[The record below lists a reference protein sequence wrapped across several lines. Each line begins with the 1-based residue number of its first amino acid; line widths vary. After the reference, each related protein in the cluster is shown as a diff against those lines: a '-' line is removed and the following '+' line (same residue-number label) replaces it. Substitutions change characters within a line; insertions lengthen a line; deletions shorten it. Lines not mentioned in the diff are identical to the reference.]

1 MLLHARVSLPDRPGA
16 LAALTASLAEGGAD
30 IVNISVLDSDAGRV
44 VDDIYL
50 TCVAGHSSALFMA
63 VACVTGVDILGLRV
77 AERPPGPLADLFLL
91 EQLLADRRMPEA
103 EIGADQGGERDRG
116 LAAVVDALP
125 HVLGADWAT
134 ATRGESHLTSSL
146 GAPMKSAALGHSLRL
161 GAGGLDTTQVSA
173 ALGGTDVTVTVGR
186 DEDFPFHRTEVAH
199 LHRLLAVV
207 ASMLG
212 PALVSPSRA

>member
-16 LAALTASLAEGGAD
+16 LAALTANLAGNGAD

-44 VDDIYL
+44 VDDVYL
-50 TCVAGHSSALFMA
+50 TCAAGHSSALYLA
-63 VACVTGVDILGLRV
+63 VACVAGVDILGLRV

-91 EQLLADRRMPEA
+91 EQLLGDRREVEDHA
-103 EIGADQGGERDRG
+103 GSAVGGLGA
-116 LAAVVDALP
+116 VIDALP

-134 ATRGESHLTSSL
+134 ATRGGECLAGSL
-146 GAPMKSAALGHSLRL
+146 GAPSEAAVPFGPSRTPAN
-161 GAGGLDTTQVSA
+161 GRGQRVTRVSA
-173 ALGGTDVTVTVGR
+173 PLGDTEVMVTAGR
-186 DEDFPFHRTEVAH
+186 DEDFAFHRTEIAH

-212 PALVSPSRA
+212 PALMSPSRPAA